1 MLARLSAV
9 LKRLRKS
16 RPETTPAAADPTAGF
31 EPGTVTERNLKYGRG
46 KLPKSASEPGSRV
59 LSGGFFDEHQVFLAS
74 TEIGAVNAR
83 LNLRYEAIFAE
94 NAEILAG
101 KRVLDISSHD
111 GRWSYAALEA
121 GAASV
126 IGIEARAD
134 LVSKAEQNF
143 VESGVDKE
151 RYRFIVGDVF
161 DVLAK
166 QEVEVDVVLCL
177 GFLYHTLRYNE
188 LLKRIKD
195 LDPSH
200 LIIDTE
206 VLPGRPK
213 ALVQI
218 LTENTERRGNA
229 VSDDFSYGDRVL
241 VGVPS
246 LQALKLLAGAYAFD
260 FDGLSDW
267 TGLLRDNPTL
277 PDVGDYR
284 TGNRLTARFKARG

>member
-1 MLARLSAV
+1 M

-16 RPETTPAAADPTAGF
+16 QPEPTADPTGAAGS
-31 EPGTVTERNLKYGRG
+31 EAAGTLTKRSTKYGRG
-46 KLPKSASEPGSRV
+46 KLPKSSSEPGSRV
-59 LSGGFFDEHQVFLAS
+59 LGTGFFDEHTVFYDS
-74 TEIGAVNAR
+74 TEIGANFAR
-83 LNLRYEAIFAE
+83 LNLRYEAIFTE
-94 NAEILAG
+94 NRDVLAG

-111 GRWSYAALEA
+111 GRWSFAALSA

-126 IGIEARAD
+126 VGIEARPD
-134 LVSKAEQNF
+134 LVEQAEKNLAACGIA
-143 VESGVDKE
+143 ED
-151 RYRFIVGDVF
+151 RYRFIAGDVF
-161 DVLAK
+161 EVLAH
-166 QEVEVDVVLCL
+166 QDIEVDVVLCL

-188 LLKRIKD
+188 LMKRIKD

-200 LIIDTE
+200 LIFDTE

-213 ALVQI
+213 PVVQI

-229 VSDDFSYGDRVL
+229 VADDFSYGDKVL

-246 LQALKLLAGAYAFD
+246 LRALKVLGRAYDFD

-267 TGLLRDNPTL
+267 SGLLRDNPDL

-284 TGNRLTARFKARG
+284 TGNRLTARFVKKP